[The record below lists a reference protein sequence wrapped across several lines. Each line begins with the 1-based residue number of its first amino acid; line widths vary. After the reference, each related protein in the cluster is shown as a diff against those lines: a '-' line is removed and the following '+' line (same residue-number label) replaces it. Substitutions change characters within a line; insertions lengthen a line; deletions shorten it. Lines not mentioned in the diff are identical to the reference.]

1 MLPISEVPG
10 HVYTCAVE
18 GGAVEGVSG
27 NEVGVRSIASTSSH
41 DSGNDVN
48 FFSLCD
54 FAFC

>member
-10 HVYTCAVE
+10 HVYTC
-18 GGAVEGVSG
+18 AVEGVSG

-41 DSGNDVN
+41 DSDNDVN